1 MGGRQW
7 VAFNIHLRNASIT
20 QYIQAHYVSSHYRPW
35 LSMQSGRVLTL
46 QKENKNVRQPGIE
59 PGSIAWKATMLTFT
73 PPTLLTV
80 EAIENKLFYN
90 TRNSNL
96 KSLSSWFC

>member
-7 VAFNIHLRNASIT
+7 VAFNIHIENASIT
-20 QYIQAHYVSSHYRPW
+20 QYTQAHYVSSHYRPCF
-35 LSMQSGRVLTL
+35 SMQSGRVLTL

-73 PPTLLTV
+73 PPTLHTD
-80 EAIENKLFYN
+80 ILFA
-90 TRNSNL
+90 TIKIFEKFVNSPKDL
-96 KSLSSWFC
+96 